1 MTTLLRTCLL
11 LPLLMFMA
19 APGAR
24 AQGTP
29 VAPSAPATT
38 PTARGTPAAVDVA
51 PATKDR
57 LQREAERPL
66 YWIKLHAEQ
75 AAKTAAPAAA
85 APPPAEVRKPGA
97 ATASPPAAPAVVPP
111 VATATAAPRPEQT
124 AKAARPAAGAS
135 QAAAAEPVLAA
146 AAAPEPSAPSPA
158 PEPERLLA
166 LAPPA
171 AAAPAQAPAPTAAAL
186 IGPPEP
192 LQIISSPEP
201 DFPIQLVQRLRK
213 GSLQIK
219 VEVSTEGLVVGA
231 SVLRSSHPR
240 LEQPALAAVR
250 TWQFKPPKQPSSLV
264 VDYKFD
270 IDG

>member
-1 MTTLLRTCLL
+1 MTTSLRTCLL
-11 LPLLMFMA
+11 LPLLMFMFA
-19 APGAR
+19 QGAR

-29 VAPSAPATT
+29 AAPATT
-38 PTARGTPAAVDVA
+38 PAARGTPAAVDVA

-75 AAKTAAPAAA
+75 AAKTAPPAAA
-85 APPPAEVRKPGA
+85 ASPPAEVRKP
-97 ATASPPAAPAVVPP
+97 ATAGSPLPTAPAVVPP
-111 VATATAAPRPEQT
+111 VATATPAPRPEQT
-124 AKAARPAAGAS
+124 AKAAKPAAGAS

-146 AAAPEPSAPSPA
+146 AEPAAPGPA

-171 AAAPAQAPAPTAAAL
+171 AAAPAPAPTAAAL
-186 IGPPEP
+186 VGPPEP
-192 LQIISSPEP
+192 LQLISSPEP

-219 VEVSTEGLVVGA
+219 LEVSTEGLVVGA

-240 LEQPALAAVR
+240 LESPALAAVR